1 MARIVYPTD
10 FLKRTILFYDMEKK
24 HTADGAN
31 SPLIAF
37 LTQEGINLANDKA
50 ATDKAVKNDNLFSS
64 TSRKAEDH
72 TEDRNNLFVPAF
84 KHLKEMIQLLKSFY
98 RGNAKELGRWGATVD
113 RERVVYPPD
122 FLHRSELYKLVYAKH
137 IAMGAASPLLPFL
150 TKNQIDFDAEKAD
163 VDNACLI
170 HQKMEQAKRDAEQYR
185 EARDKFFNPVFTHVR
200 SIGAFLKAL
209 YVNNSKELGHW
220 GYTVDDSPPK
230 PRRNPRSVPAGGQIT
245 IKNVISN
252 TEFRNTGDTILV
264 LYKGSTSSDE
274 GISVNAGDKANI
286 PKNFTTL
293 SIVNQNSDKK
303 GKCSLVY

>member
-1 MARIVYPTD
+1 M
-10 FLKRTILFYDMEKK
+10 LFR
-24 HTADGAN
+24 
-31 SPLIAF
+31 S
-37 LTQEGINLANDKA
+37 QEGINLANDKA

-84 KHLKEMIQLLKSFY
+84 KHLKEMIQYLKSFY
-98 RGNAKELGRWGATVD
+98 RGNAKELGHWGATVD

-150 TKNQIDFDAEKAD
+150 ANNDIDFDADKAD
-163 VDNACLI
+163 VDAAVLV
-170 HQKMEQAKRDAEQYR
+170 HAKMEQAKRDAEDYR
-185 EARDKFFNPVFTHVR
+185 EERDLKFNSVMRHLR

-209 YVNNSKELGHW
+209 YVNNTKQLGDW

-230 PRRNPRSVPAGGQIT
+230 PRRHPRSVPAGGQIT
-245 IKNVISN
+245 VKKVISD
-252 TEFRNTGDTILV
+252 TEFRNSGSTTLV
-264 LYKGSTSSDE
+264 LYKENAASEE
-274 GISVNAGDKANI
+274 GISVNAGNRANI
-286 PKNFTTL
+286 PKNFTAL
-293 SIVNQNSDKK
+293 SVVNQNSDQK